1 MPSRVLS
8 LVVVAVAF
16 LNHAIPTA
24 QASPTRVLHRLD
36 AAPDDA
42 AFLAADAGTGV
53 VYAFDQDGES
63 LGIIGN
69 GTSSL
74 SKRAGGCTAMDA
86 KTAQSSESHRRNKYC
101 SLSPT
106 DA

>member
-53 VYAFDQDGES
+53 VYAFDQDGEN
-63 LGIIGN
+63 IGVIKN
-69 GTSSL
+69 DSPSAL

-86 KTAQSSESHRRNKYC
+86 KSAQSSESHRRN
-101 SLSPT
+101 
-106 DA
+106 A